1 MHFPSSESATLF
13 VDIRLSR
20 KECRISQITTYI
32 MNQPTNPSCSNLHH
46 ACYNSTFVK
55 HKKKPCSLDLN
66 CYYFAIVATLI
77 SSMIN
82 KDLRLIYLYEF
93 KRGTNA
99 TETARNI
106 NEAFGDKSAEVRTVQ
121 RWFARFRNGDES
133 CMVKQYHGRKR
144 KFDNVRLRTVVE
156 ADPGTTVRRLA
167 KKLGTGKSIISTHL
181 SRIGKR
187 KKLDKFVPH
196 ELTEAQQNRRYQICS
211 SLML

>member
-1 MHFPSSESATLF
+1 ML
-13 VDIRLSR
+13 V
-20 KECRISQITTYI
+20 ITVHSLNI
-32 MNQPTNPSCSNLHH
+32 
-46 ACYNSTFVK
+46 
-55 HKKKPCSLDLN
+55 KKPCCLDLN

-144 KFDNVRLRTVVE
+144 KFDDVRLRTVVE

-167 KKLGTGKSIISTHL
+167 KRPFLTQDLTTFIKKASMTLSHVGTNVFNL
-181 SRIGKR
+181 M
-187 KKLDKFVPH
+187 
-196 ELTEAQQNRRYQICS
+196 ELTLIKYIFIT
-211 SLML
+211 